1 MVAETN
7 FKINLG
13 LNVVE
18 KLPNGYHAL
27 ETVFY
32 PVYNQR
38 DSIEIQPSSE
48 FQFQMFGGDFSIDPD
63 KNICVKAFRLLEE
76 KFQLSPISITLTKK
90 IPSGAGIGGG
100 SGDAA
105 TTLLLLNQYFD
116 LKLDQIELINIA
128 KKLGSDV
135 PFFIINQPCY
145 ATGVGEILTPIS
157 LDLSQYRIEMIFS
170 DIQVSTPLAYS
181 WIKPQ
186 KSQKPILE
194 ILKTPIEY
202 WKHEL
207 VNDFESVVFPRFP
220 ELERNKQLMYE
231 RGAVYAAMSGSGSSI
246 FGLFTAEK
254 V

>member
-13 LNVVE
+13 LNIVE

-27 ETVFY
+27 ETFFY

-48 FQFQMFGGDFSIDPD
+48 FQFQMIGGDFKIDPD
-63 KNICVKAFRLLEE
+63 KNICVKAFRLLAE

-116 LKLDQIELINIA
+116 LKLNQIELINLA

-135 PFFIINQPCY
+135 PFFILNQPCY
-145 ATGVGEILTPIS
+145 ATGVGEILKPIS
-157 LDLSQYRIEMIFS
+157 LDLSQYRIEMVFS

-181 WIKPQ
+181 WVKVQKP
-186 KSQKPILE
+186 KKPILE
-194 ILKTPIEY
+194 IFQSPIEN
-202 WKHEL
+202 WKYEL

-220 ELERNKQLMYE
+220 ELERNKQLMYDK
-231 RGAVYAAMSGSGSSI
+231 GAVYAAMSGSGSSI
-246 FGLFTAEK
+246 FGIFLK
-254 V
+254 

>member
-13 LNVVE
+13 LNIIE

-38 DSIEIQPSSE
+38 DSIKVENASE
-48 FQFQMFGGDFSIDPD
+48 FIFRMEGGDFLIEPE
-63 KNICVKAFRLLEE
+63 KNICVKAYRLLEE
-76 KFQLSPISITLTKK
+76 KFHLPPISITLTKK

-105 TTLLLLNQYFD
+105 TTLLLLNQFFD
-116 LKLDQIELINIA
+116 LKLKQEELITFA

-135 PFFIINQPCY
+135 PFFILNQPCF

-157 LDLSQYRIEMIFS
+157 LDLSDYRIEMIYS

-181 WIKPQ
+181 WITPKKPT
-186 KSQKPILE
+186 KSILE
-194 ILKTPIEY
+194 VLQMPVEN
-202 WKHEL
+202 WKYEL
-207 VNDFESVVFPRFP
+207 VNDFEAVVFPRFP
-220 ELERNKQLMYE
+220 ELERNKQEMYE
-231 RGAVYAAMSGSGSSI
+231 KGAVYAAMSGSGSSI
-246 FGLFTAEK
+246 FGIFPK
-254 V
+254 

>member
-13 LNVVE
+13 LNITE

-38 DSIEIQPSSE
+38 DTIEISLSSE
-48 FQFQMFGGDFSIDPD
+48 FVFKMDGGDFTIDPE
-63 KNICVKAFRLLEE
+63 KNICVKAYRVLAEQFPI
-76 KFQLSPISITLTKK
+76 SPISLTLTKK

-105 TTLLLLNQYFD
+105 TTLLLLNQFFD
-116 LKLDQIELINIA
+116 LKLTQEELIPFA
-128 KKLGSDV
+128 KQLGSDV
-135 PFFIINQPCY
+135 PFFILNQPCF
-145 ATGVGEILTPIS
+145 ATGVGEILTPIT
-157 LDLSQYRIEMIFS
+157 LDLSDYRIEMLFS

-181 WIKPQ
+181 WITPQKPQ
-186 KSQKPILE
+186 KSILD
-194 ILKTPIEY
+194 ILKTPIEN
-202 WKHEL
+202 WKYEL
-207 VNDFESVVFPRFP
+207 TNDFESVIFPRFP

-231 RGAVYAAMSGSGSSI
+231 KGAIYAAMSGSGSSI
-246 FGLFTAEK
+246 FGIFF
-254 V
+254 